1 MPKEQ
6 KKMPG
11 KPRRRRERRPWKDAD
26 APLAPLSRRDWER
39 VAWRET
45 HWPSSGRF
53 REECMT
59 EWNATKNALRDW
71 AASHPLANAKKG
83 EEYRCAI
90 TLPAGLENYAFLEK
104 RYEGLPWDADI
115 RSLEDLGLSWKT
127 SGREAVISGTPKE
140 TGDFFLPLKYVIAGK
155 PSWIGVPLTI
165 NPDPRDLWQEKDAVD
180 EEYGL
185 TQCRAGELA
194 KTPEGEALLAA
205 SVRGR
210 SHAHVGSPRD
220 DSFFLSA
227 GDAGEW
233 HILAVAD
240 GAGSAPFSR
249 KGSEIA
255 CRTAVAVCRERLAA
269 SPEFEALLAT
279 LDPATPWQGDAR
291 RLAYGILP
299 KAAHEAFKA
308 IRDEAQ
314 TKGRQP
320 KEYASTLLLALV
332 RRFPAGWLVASFQVG
347 DGAMAVL
354 YPEGENLGATL
365 LAEPDEGEYGGQTRF
380 ITMRDIFSDSEGLLR
395 RVRVDCLPEL
405 EALIMMTDGVS
416 DARFAGLNEL
426 RDPAL
431 WQKLW
436 HDLLKEPLGEDDP
449 VDALQ
454 EWLNFWSPG
463 NHDDRTLAVFARLK
477 K

>member
-1 MPKEQ
+1 MPKGR
-6 KKMPG
+6 KKQ
-11 KPRRRRERRPWKDAD
+11 PRGLLRRCRQQRPWKEAD
-26 APLAPLSRRDWER
+26 APLAPLSRREWER
-39 VAWRET
+39 VTWRET
-45 HWPSSGRF
+45 HWPSSARF
-53 REECMT
+53 REECMK

-83 EEYRCAI
+83 EEYRCVF
-90 TLPAGLENYAFLEK
+90 TLPAGIEGGIFLRK
-104 RYEGLPWDADI
+104 RHSTWPVETRPP
-115 RSLEDLGLSWKT
+115 EELGLSWKT
-127 SGREAVISGTPKE
+127 SGREAVIFGTPKE
-140 TGDFFLPLKYVIAGK
+140 AGDFLLPFMYLLAGEMR
-155 PSWIGVPLTI
+155 WIGVPLTI

-180 EEYGL
+180 GEYGL

-269 SPEFEALLAT
+269 SSEFEALLAN
-279 LDPATPWQGDAR
+279 LDPAGPWQGEAR

-314 TKGRQP
+314 AKGRQP
-320 KEYASTLLLALV
+320 KEYATTLLLALV
-332 RRFPAGWLVASFQVG
+332 RRFPSGWVVASFQVG

-354 YPEGENLGATL
+354 YPEGENLGVAL

-380 ITMRDIFSDSEGLLR
+380 ITMRDIFTDSESLLR

-436 HDLLKEPLGEDDP
+436 HDLREPLGEDNP